1 MRKVSVF
8 RLLVIA
14 ATFVIMLYSVFYI
27 KDYVI
32 AIAAVI
38 TLALIILLWRFEIK
52 YMKIFLDFIKTSW
65 SGSTSTE
72 TKKAAIELIGNDNV
86 EFIESTS
93 QQFVETVRSLFLKYT
108 SVLKSIGKWLDETVE
123 EVARIRHSTEEFKTK
138 GQEALGVSRTIL
150 QSLDNIRN
158 TIKEYLEGAHEL
170 YDKIM
175 ERQGHSE
182 EILSNLELITNE
194 FEKLATN
201 LVNVFNELFN
211 YWGTLETSINEI
223 SNVTNEISR
232 ISKRTSILALN
243 ASMEATRAGDI
254 GKGFAVVAENIQKLA
269 ADTKVNAERISKNI
283 RELLEKA
290 NALREAMSTG
300 SKEITK
306 FKENVNKI
314 ISYISGSVKDLTS
327 VFSETISE
335 LSHIESMSDVLG
347 VIETNVSEISGI
359 LNEIN
364 EILDKS
370 VQLITQLENMLIEK
384 STELREIIEKI
395 NRNMMKVEET
405 INRYRD
411 AVITTSDIDQ
421 ELRKLYEELRGL
433 VTLVYVAIDG
443 VGVRTHPYIET
454 GEGFDYTSRPWYKRT
469 RERMEPVWI
478 DPYLDYNIGDYVVT
492 YSTPLVKDGRF
503 FGVLCADVKLRS
515 LL

>member
-1 MRKVSVF
+1 VF
-8 RLLVIA
+8 RFLAAAVTLV
-14 ATFVIMLYSVFYI
+14 VMLYGIIGINDYI
-27 KDYVI
+27 I
-32 AIAAVI
+32 A
-38 TLALIILLWRFEIK
+38 LAGAIIFTSIVLFWRIEK
-52 YMKIFLDFIKTSW
+52 RCMNIFLDFIKTSW
-65 SGSTSTE
+65 SGSTSSE
-72 TKKAAIELIGNDNV
+72 IRKAAIELIGNDNV
-86 EFIESTS
+86 EFIEDTS
-93 QQFVETVRSLFLKYT
+93 QQFVETVRSLFSKYT
-108 SVLKSIGKWLDETVE
+108 SVLKSIGDWLNETVE
-123 EVARIRHSTEEFKTK
+123 EVSRIRHSTEEFKMK

-158 TIKEYLEGAHEL
+158 TIKEYLEGAHDL

-175 ERQGHSE
+175 ERQGYSE
-182 EILSNLELITNE
+182 EILSNLELITSE

-211 YWGTLETSINEI
+211 YWETLETSINEI
-223 SNVTNEISR
+223 STVTNEISR

-283 RELLEKA
+283 KELLEKA
-290 NALREAMSTG
+290 NALQEAMTTG

-314 ISYISGSVKDLTS
+314 ISYISRSVKDLTS

-335 LSHIESMSDVLG
+335 LSHIESMSDVLE

-395 NRNMMKVEET
+395 NRNMVKVEET

-411 AVITTSDIDQ
+411 AVISAPHINQ
-421 ELRKLYEELRGL
+421 ELRKLYEELKEL
-433 VTLVYVAIDG
+433 VTLVYVAMDG
-443 VGVRTHPYIET
+443 VGVRTYPYVET
-454 GEGFDYTSRPWYKRT
+454 GEGFDYTSRPWYKKT
-469 RERMEPVWI
+469 REKMEPVWI

-492 YSTPLVKDGRF
+492 YSAPLVKNGKF
-503 FGVLCADVKLRS
+503 VGVLCADVKLRS